1 MASGMR
7 GPWGGPEVIGQK
19 GRKGWPD
26 HPQAAFH
33 FGCHGPKTP
42 SSFPDS
48 PAIPVKVSSLSAKGL
63 RIPFLLGQK
72 AGGIPGPGEEG
83 KVHRCSMGAASD
95 LSVALGGT
103 GGGEWLVSLSW
114 AGLGL
119 LPLVRIRWELLKDSH
134 EQRSAQP
141 GNLGP

>member
-1 MASGMR
+1 
-7 GPWGGPEVIGQK
+7 
-19 GRKGWPD
+19 
-26 HPQAAFH
+26 
-33 FGCHGPKTP
+33 
-42 SSFPDS
+42 
-48 PAIPVKVSSLSAKGL
+48 
-63 RIPFLLGQK
+63 
-72 AGGIPGPGEEG
+72 
-83 KVHRCSMGAASD
+83 MGAASD